1 MPRQARLRAAG
12 IPWHVRQRANNG
24 IACFVEAED
33 RELYLGLLGELA
45 PKAGCHV
52 HAYVLM
58 TNHTHLLVTPAGI
71 DSVPRLMK
79 HLGERYSRHFNQRRR
94 RYGTLWEGRYRS
106 SIVDSDAYLLTCYR
120 YIELNPVRAG
130 MCTAPHGYRWSSHAA
145 NAYGAPSLILQPHPL
160 YLSLGRTLEERAR
173 SYRGLFG
180 EPLTDDE
187 LFCIRHSINGGF
199 ALGTAEFLKRLGEQL
214 RRKVERQKT
223 GRPPK
228 ER

>member
-1 MPRQARLRAAG
+1 MPAARSRAWRGMETSCPNNAPPAKTGDRPQLQRCNCGLSPVLAGGALFGQEVSMPRQARLRAAG

-120 YIELNPVRAG
+120 YI
-130 MCTAPHGYRWSSHAA
+130 
-145 NAYGAPSLILQPHPL
+145 
-160 YLSLGRTLEERAR
+160 
-173 SYRGLFG
+173 
-180 EPLTDDE
+180 
-187 LFCIRHSINGGF
+187 
-199 ALGTAEFLKRLGEQL
+199 
-214 RRKVERQKT
+214 
-223 GRPPK
+223 
-228 ER
+228 